1 MIWFDSESIR
11 FQLIKQTQSK
21 TFDIIKKSRH
31 AYCLCDSF
39 CRVINFPG
47 KEEGTKWVQVDGI
60 VDKLS
65 VSISGTVWAIM
76 HDKVSFLEPRL

>member
-1 MIWFDSESIR
+1 MSSTVITVTFSICVHH
-11 FQLIKQTQSK
+11 TP
-21 TFDIIKKSRH
+21 
-31 AYCLCDSF
+31 A
-39 CRVINFPG
+39 G

-76 HDKVSFLEPRL
+76 HDKV